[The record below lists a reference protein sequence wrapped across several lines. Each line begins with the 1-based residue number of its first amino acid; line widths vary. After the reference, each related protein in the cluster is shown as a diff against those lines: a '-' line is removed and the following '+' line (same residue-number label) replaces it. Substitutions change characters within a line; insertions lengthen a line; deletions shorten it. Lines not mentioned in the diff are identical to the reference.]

1 MLIPAQLTRRCA
13 PLILPCMKRFL
24 AALFIAISTP
34 SLAAAN
40 DDASQSSAAFV
51 FGGAL
56 TADDMQRSAS
66 PLTVDYDGNGIF
78 GGGFQSYF
86 FDFDRVRVGGEVG
99 LAFRFGQS
107 TTGEVW
113 AGPVARLDPLKLGND
128 LRITPS
134 ITFGLSMVSD
144 AQVGREADQERGYE
158 GDAGLLFYLAPEISV
173 SFRKDAPSIFWRLHH
188 RSGAG
193 KTLGNMKGA
202 TNANVI
208 GLRHQF

>member
-1 MLIPAQLTRRCA
+1 
-13 PLILPCMKRFL
+13 MKRFL
-24 AALFIAISTP
+24 SAIPTAIL
-34 SLAAAN
+34 LAASNQVFA
-40 DDASQSSAAFV
+40 AESYGKAPESTAFV

-66 PLTVDYDGNGIF
+66 PLAVDYDGNGII
-78 GGGFQSYF
+78 GAGLQSFYF
-86 FDFDRVRVGGEVG
+86 DLDWVRVGGEVG

-107 TTGEVW
+107 STSEVW

-134 ITFGLSMVSD
+134 ITVGLSMVSD
-144 AQVGREADQERGYE
+144 AQVGREADQEREYE
-158 GDAGLLFYLAPEISV
+158 GNASLLFYLGPEISV
-173 SFRKDAPSIFWRLHH
+173 SFREDAPSIFWRLHH

-208 GLRHQF
+208 GVRYIF